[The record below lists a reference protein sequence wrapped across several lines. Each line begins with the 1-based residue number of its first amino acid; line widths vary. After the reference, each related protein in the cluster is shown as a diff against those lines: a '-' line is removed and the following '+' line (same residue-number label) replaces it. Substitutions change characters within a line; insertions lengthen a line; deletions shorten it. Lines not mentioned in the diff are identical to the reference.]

1 MDSKQQT
8 TQLSKFLSFVLRH
21 EPGSIGLHLD
31 GAGWADVDDLIS
43 RCRARGKPL
52 DRSTLEHVVATSEKK
67 RFAFNEDG
75 TRIRA
80 SQGHSVEVDLGYA
93 PAVPPAVL
101 FHGTVASSVDAI
113 RTSGLQKMARHHVHL
128 SVDVATAKNVGG
140 RRGAPLIL
148 EIQAL
153 KMHEAGMPFFLSA
166 NGVWLTDSVPPAY
179 IVFP

>member
-1 MDSKQQT
+1 MDTKQQT

-21 EPGSIGLHLD
+21 DPASIGLELD
-31 GAGWADVDDLIS
+31 GAGWADVDDLIC
-43 RCRARGKPL
+43 RCRAEGKPL

-101 FHGTVASSVDAI
+101 FHGTVAASVDAI
-113 RTSGLQKMARHHVHL
+113 RSSGLQKMARHHVHL

-148 EIQAL
+148 EIRAL
-153 KMHEAGMPFFLSA
+153 KMHEAGIPFFLSA